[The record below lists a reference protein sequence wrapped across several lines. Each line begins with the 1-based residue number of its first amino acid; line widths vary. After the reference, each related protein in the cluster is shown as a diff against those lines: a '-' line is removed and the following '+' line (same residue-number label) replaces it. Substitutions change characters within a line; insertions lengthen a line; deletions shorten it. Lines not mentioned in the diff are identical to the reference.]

1 MCEQTIRDFVN
12 DLSSDKPL
20 GGGSACALVAALASA
35 LGQMVGSLTVNK
47 KKYAQ
52 NKEQLAE
59 LMTETETLT
68 AKLLKGIE
76 DDQKAFYPLSQ
87 AYKLNK
93 DVCDREQLLQEGY
106 KQAALSPFS
115 LLSNTAKV
123 IDLLE
128 KYAQLGS
135 IIVLS
140 DAATGAMLAHGA
152 LYGEFINIMVNTVK
166 IKDLNFKNEIENQA
180 ELLLHTYSQKAMDIY
195 IKVCERIKND

>member
-1 MCEQTIRDFVN
+1 MDEQTIKDFVK
-12 DLSSDKPL
+12 DLSSDKAV
-20 GGGSACALVAALASA
+20 GGGSACALVAALAAA

-52 NKEQLAE
+52 NKAQLAE
-59 LMTETETLT
+59 LMAETETLT
-68 AKLLKGIE
+68 AKLLQGIE

-87 AYKLNK
+87 AYKLSK
-93 DVCDREQLLQEGY
+93 DDPNREQFLQEGY
-106 KQAALSPFS
+106 KQAALSPFN
-115 LLSNTAKV
+115 LLSSTVKV

-152 LYGEFINIMVNTVK
+152 LYGELINIKVNTVK
-166 IKDLNFKNEIENQA
+166 IKDLKFKNEIEKQA
-180 ELLLHTYSQKAMDIY
+180 ELLLHTYSQKAMNIY